1 MHSCNCVGRKKQA
14 RIRVCSCE
22 LEAPLYVA
30 FGLLQIQRLEL
41 RARKGGPFALSNSL
55 RKSAFKKLIWL
66 EAQRETLHAI
76 PAPDRKFQD

>member
-1 MHSCNCVGRKKQA
+1 MRKRSA
-14 RIRVCSCE
+14 TADSEAEVAALPLRE
-22 LEAPLYVA
+22 LD
-30 FGLLQIQRLEL
+30 GQIQRLEL